1 MKLYY
6 HSPIGIIEI
15 EGDEKGI
22 SACRFRRE
30 KADCRQELAN
40 NRNLPAEVPAPLSEA
55 WHQLDEYFHGLR
67 QEFSVRL
74 NLSGTEFQK
83 KVWTELRHIP
93 FGETRSYGEIAAAC
107 GRAGAARAVG
117 AANNRNPAVIFIP
130 CHRVIGADGSLV
142 GFGAG
147 LWRKKWLLQH
157 EKKILDSNR

>member
-22 SACRFRRE
+22 NACRFRRE
-30 KADCRQELAN
+30 KAECRQEAVE
-40 NRNLPAEVPAPLSEA
+40 NRSLPATAPAPLREA
-55 WHQLDEYFHGLR
+55 WKQLDEYFRGLR

-74 NLSGTEFQK
+74 NLSGTEFQR
-83 KVWTELRHIP
+83 KVWAELCRIP
-93 FGETRSYGEIAAAC
+93 FGQTRTYGEVAAAC
-107 GRAGAARAVG
+107 GRPGAARAVG
-117 AANNRNPAVIFIP
+117 GANNRNPAVIFVP
-130 CHRVIGADGSLV
+130 CHRVIGADGSLT

-157 EKKILDSNR
+157 EKKILDARR